1 MPTELRELM
10 QVGEHIA
17 SDIVY
22 DKNILDLHICQ
33 QPINYI
39 GNTGI
44 QISQEKAI
52 NTLFNISR
60 MEIDNLCSEN
70 IRQVLRQDSDLDA
83 VYNFMH
89 NLTGGKYHVGSRIA
103 SSTFDVAKLQL
114 HSFYLVIIWMCKS
127 LLRSYCTFPKI
138 ISLASLS

>member
-17 SDIVY
+17 SD
-22 DKNILDLHICQ
+22 KNILDFHICQ
-33 QPINYI
+33 QPISYV

-60 MEIDNLCSEN
+60 MEIDNLCLEN
-70 IRQVLRQDSDLDA
+70 IRQVLRHDSEDHNLDCHLHGESVDSD
-83 VYNFMH
+83 YISH
-89 NLTGGKYHVGSRIA
+89 GGA
-103 SSTFDVAKLQL
+103 LQAL
-114 HSFYLVIIWMCKS
+114 CFQ
-127 LLRSYCTFPKI
+127 
-138 ISLASLS
+138 